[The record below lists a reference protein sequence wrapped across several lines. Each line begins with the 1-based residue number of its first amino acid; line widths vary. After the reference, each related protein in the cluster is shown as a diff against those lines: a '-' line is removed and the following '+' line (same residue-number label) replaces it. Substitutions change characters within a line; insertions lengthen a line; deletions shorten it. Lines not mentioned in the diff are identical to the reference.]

1 MEVGAVSFGVG
12 PLGSGSTG
20 LFVAG
25 SVGGVAV
32 RFLMAIPL
40 RVESMRRRE
49 DLPWLSRRR

>member
-40 RVESMRRRE
+40 RVGAFYRGEAESGRE
-49 DLPWLSRRR
+49 HAS